1 MTTAPRT
8 KSDQVY
14 QTLRAWV
21 LSGQL
26 APGERMVQRVLAE
39 RLGVSSIPVLE
50 AIRRLEHDGL
60 VVSHAN
66 FGAAVRV
73 WTTEDI
79 EGAYL
84 AREALEGIAARL
96 FVQRATPAERAML
109 RGLAEEV
116 EAAMAAGDAGASREA
131 DMAFHRHLVSG
142 THAET
147 LARLVD
153 NSCLVTLTIL
163 YRAEGQ
169 GRTPLPGEHEVLA
182 DTLLNGTAD
191 EAEQALRGHI
201 RRGMDRLLG
210 QAGEPR

>member
-1 MTTAPRT
+1 MNEAPLT

-14 QTLRAWV
+14 QTLRGWV
-21 LSGQL
+21 LSGEL
-26 APGERMVQRVLAE
+26 APGQRLVQRVLAE

-73 WTTEDI
+73 WSAEDI

-96 FVQRATPAERAML
+96 FVQRATPAERAVL
-109 RGLAEEV
+109 RALADEV
-116 EAAMAAGDAGASREA
+116 EAALAAGETAASRDA
-131 DMAFHRHLVSG
+131 DMRFHRHLVAG
-142 THAET
+142 THADT
-147 LARLVD
+147 LARLVE

-163 YRAEGQ
+163 YRAASET
-169 GRTPLPGEHEVLA
+169 GRGRSPLPGEHEVLA

-201 RRGMDRLLG
+201 RRGLTNLMG
-210 QAGEPR
+210 AVA